1 MQRVTVRERID
12 PAITASLFA
21 NYRTS
26 VDAVMELVDNAIDS
40 RIKGR
45 QLEVLLQVHPSY
57 FVIETRSGEGMGPA
71 ELEGNYLRWGGSP
84 KRGRNLLGQYGQ
96 GGKAAIGHLGT
107 SFTVEA
113 SRPGDG
119 NAWRFAD
126 PDYRDRSKLKTYD
139 LKIVSK
145 RVSADEGYVRIR
157 IDGFDKRLDPRRLG
171 ARLGDTYRP
180 LILRAELKM
189 SVNGARVEPPSIN
202 FQEEHRF
209 AVHAAGTTL
218 RGWYGIAEPE
228 GRGVDYVPG
237 LRCYKHGR
245 LITGGEFFGHPNAV
259 QVSGMARLVGEIDL
273 APVPLTMN
281 KSDFARDGA
290 EWIAVEKRMHALLV
304 PIAKR
309 LAADELAPPPAS
321 ALKTAEQVRRLLS
334 QVLKLAEREEAFPGV
349 AAARSHGAE
358 RQRVNGSDAIKRESV
373 SAPPRLPAENES
385 RRRGFGQVIVRPLD
399 PSIRSQ
405 TVVEH
410 EVTTV
415 VINSRHP
422 LFLKRGGDMWYQ
434 LETAAR
440 EVFKSM
446 EGASPSEYER
456 RVNEVILLAFQ
467 LRARRRE
474 VRSRKTAAQL
484 PLISC

>member
-1 MQRVTVRERID
+1 
-12 PAITASLFA
+12 
-21 NYRTS
+21 
-26 VDAVMELVDNAIDS
+26 
-40 RIKGR
+40 
-45 QLEVLLQVHPSY
+45 
-57 FVIETRSGEGMGPA
+57 MGPS
-71 ELEGNYLRWGGSP
+71 ELERNYLRWGGSP
-84 KRGRNLLGQYGQ
+84 KRGRKLLGQYGQ

-113 SRPGDG
+113 SRPGDES
-119 NAWRFAD
+119 AWRFAD
-126 PDYRDRSKLKTYD
+126 PNYRDRSKLKTYE
-139 LKIVSK
+139 LKVVTK
-145 RVSADEGYVRIR
+145 RVPANQGYVRIR
-157 IDGFDKRLDPRRLG
+157 IDGFDKRLEPRRLG
-171 ARLGDTYRP
+171 SRLGDTYRP

-189 SVNGARVEPPSIN
+189 SVNGARVEAPSIN

-209 AVHAAGTTL
+209 AVHAAGSTL

-237 LRCYKHGR
+237 LRCYKLGR

-273 APVPLTMN
+273 MPVPLTMN

-290 EWIAVEKRMHALLV
+290 EWVAVEKRMHALLT

-309 LAADELAPPPAS
+309 LAEDELAPPPAS

-334 QVLKLAEREEAFPGV
+334 QVLKLAEREEVFPGQ
-349 AAARSHGAE
+349 AAARSQVGL
-358 RQRVNGSDAIKRESV
+358 RSRVNGSAAVKGESAR
-373 SAPPRLPAENES
+373 APARLPAENEA

-405 TVVEH
+405 TVIEQ

-446 EGASPSEYER
+446 EGANANDYER

-474 VRSRKTAAQL
+474 ARSRKASPQL

>member
-1 MQRVTVRERID
+1 
-12 PAITASLFA
+12 
-21 NYRTS
+21 
-26 VDAVMELVDNAIDS
+26 
-40 RIKGR
+40 
-45 QLEVLLQVHPSY
+45 
-57 FVIETRSGEGMGPA
+57 MGPA
-71 ELEGNYLRWGGSP
+71 ELERNYLRWGGSP
-84 KRGRNLLGQYGQ
+84 KRGRKLLGQYGQ
-96 GGKAAIGHLGT
+96 GGKAAIGHLGS

-126 PDYRDRSKLKTYD
+126 PAYRDRSKLKTYE
-139 LKIVSK
+139 LKTVTK
-145 RVSADEGYVRIR
+145 RVPADQGYVRIR

-171 ARLGDTYRP
+171 SRLGDTYRP
-180 LILRAELKM
+180 LILRAELKI
-189 SVNGARVEPPSIN
+189 SVNGARVEAPSIN

-218 RGWYGIAEPE
+218 RGWYGVAEPE
-228 GRGVDYVPG
+228 GRGIDYVPG
-237 LRCYKHGR
+237 LRCYKFGR

-259 QVSGMARLVGEIDL
+259 QISGMARLVGEIDL

-290 EWIAVEKRMHALLV
+290 EWVAVEKRMHALLT

-309 LAADELAPPPAS
+309 LAEDELTPPPAS

-334 QVLKLAEREEAFPGV
+334 QVLRLAEREDAFPGL
-349 AAARSHGAE
+349 AAARSHVAE
-358 RQRVNGSDAIKRESV
+358 RPRVNGHNAAKPDTV
-373 SAPPRLPAENES
+373 QAPARLPAENES

-399 PSIRSQ
+399 PTIRSQ

-422 LFLKRGGDMWYQ
+422 LFLKRGGDIWYQ

-440 EVFKSM
+440 EVLKSI
-446 EGASPSEYER
+446 EGASATDYER

-474 VRSRKTAAQL
+474 ARSRQAVAQL